1 MSALQG
7 SAPPAAS
14 NRILDALPSPEFE
27 RLSRHMERVTLKHG
41 DYAIVPDEPIRH
53 VYFPL
58 NCLLSMVTTMADG
71 SSVECSCIGRE
82 GMSGIPVLLDATQ
95 TTMPTF
101 CQVPGEAIRVRAGII
116 KDLYENGGG
125 VRKLLNRYIHTVIV
139 VGSHSAACNRLHT
152 LEQRFYKW
160 LLMSRDGTGSDEVNL
175 THEYLAVMLGVRRA
189 GVTESAVKAK
199 QEGLITY
206 HRGRIRILDRA
217 GMEARAC
224 ECHARTKAEY
234 GRLFSDETRPTP
246 RLTDPTRPARLQQ

>member
-1 MSALQG
+1 
-7 SAPPAAS
+7 
-14 NRILDALPSPEFE
+14 
-27 RLSRHMERVTLKHG
+27 
-41 DYAIVPDEPIRH
+41 
-53 VYFPL
+53 
-58 NCLLSMVTTMADG
+58 MVTTMHDG
-71 SSVECSCIGRE
+71 STVECNTIGRE
-82 GMSGIPVLLDATQ
+82 GMSGIPVLLDAAQ

-116 KDLYENGGG
+116 KDLYENGVG
-125 VRKLLNRYIHTVIV
+125 VRKLFNRYIHTLIV
-139 VGSHSAACNRLHT
+139 VGSHSTACNRLHT

-206 HRGRIRILDRA
+206 HRGRIRILDHE
-217 GMEARAC
+217 GIEARAC

-234 GRLFSDETRPTP
+234 ERLFSDETPP
-246 RLTDPTRPARLQQ
+246 APGLTDPSRPARLQQ